1 MLFRP
6 LILEVLCEDEHGE
19 ALEEMGIQPDLRE
32 APTMIMEIWSVN
44 YVMEDIRST
53 RELPITCIATGDQIF
68 MALIPIEKVRQK
80 LMQCAKTPF
89 V

>member
-6 LILEVLCEDEHGE
+6 LILEVLD
-19 ALEEMGIQPDLRE
+19 
-32 APTMIMEIWSVN
+32 V
-44 YVMEDIRST
+44 RST

>member
-6 LILEVLCEDEHGE
+6 LILEVLCEDEQGE
-19 ALEEMGIQPDLRE
+19 FLEDMGIQPDLRE

-44 YVMEDIRST
+44 YVMEDVRST
-53 RELPITCIATGDQIF
+53 PELPITCIATGDQIF
-68 MALIPIEKVRQK
+68 MTLMPIEKLRQK
-80 LMQCAKTPF
+80 IMQCAKTPF